1 MGVKGKKKG
10 LPVARPSAG
19 SEREPG
25 EREADLSSR
34 GEGPTRL
41 LFHALRLS
49 RAGARKAQG
58 PAAAGEREATCALRS
73 TCS

>member
-34 GEGPTRL
+34 GEGPTRPP
-41 LFHALRLS
+41 
-49 RAGARKAQG
+49 RAPEEEGSSPLPPKG
-58 PAAAGEREATCALRS
+58 PAAAGEREKRQR
-73 TCS
+73 